1 MENSDLPKSRS
12 DAMNVGSK
20 LYFTGIPCKRGHLAP
35 KTVQK
40 GRCTECR
47 KIDRERWAKE
57 NAEKLN
63 LMRRDWHA
71 RNLESERARKLKYIK
86 SLPAEVRSYHK
97 KLWKS
102 RNPSDAAAEWAWRR
116 ARKQQATPAWAN
128 KTEIRRIYREAQRI
142 SQETGIAH
150 HVDHVIPLNGLD
162 VCGLH
167 VETNLQIL
175 SAEANI
181 AKSNKSGIPD

>member
-1 MENSDLPKSRS
+1 MNLEDVPSSPSQAKAAGSRI
-12 DAMNVGSK
+12 
-20 LYFTGIPCKRGHLAP
+20 YFTGKPCKYGHIAHRIARN
-35 KTVQK
+35 K
-40 GRCTECR
+40 ECYECSKAR
-47 KIDRERWAKE
+47 RDKWKKE
-57 NAEKLN
+57 NPDRMNDMK
-63 LMRRDWHA
+63 RQWDA
-71 RNLESERARKLKYIK
+71 RNCERERARKLEYIK

-181 AKSNKSGIPD
+181 AKSNKSGIRD